1 MDQPMKT
8 GIAKNV
14 DMELTNRVT
23 DMVYREQGKHTQYKI
38 DTVLNRYA

>member
-8 GIAKNV
+8 RIAKNV

-23 DMVYREQGKHTQYKI
+23 DMVYREQGKRAQYRI
-38 DTVLNRYA
+38 DTILNRYA